1 MAQPPVRAD
10 DPRFQLVP
18 ASAQA
23 QGLLFA
29 LTVELPLVLVLV
41 LPHAGLDANGPA
53 IAADNPVMLKLKA
66 SLFLLAG
73 LSALFVVLWLL
84 MRRHRLVLDA
94 AGLEVATTFYRRR
107 LAWPQLRVED
117 ARIVSLGER
126 PELRP
131 ALKSNGY
138 ALPGFRSGWFRTRAL
153 AKVLAATAG
162 GDRVLWVPTTEG
174 YDLLLEPRNLQA
186 TLQRMRELATMA
198 PGGPAG

>member
-18 ASAQA
+18 ASVQAQA
-23 QGLLFA
+23 LLFA
-29 LTVELPLVLVLV
+29 LVAVLPLVLVLL
-41 LPHAGLDANGPA
+41 LPRAGLDAHGPA
-53 IAADNPVMLKLKA
+53 IAADNPVMLKLRA

-73 LSALFVVLWLL
+73 LSALAVVLWLL

-107 LAWPQLRVED
+107 LTWPQLRVQD
-117 ARIVSLGER
+117 ARVVSLGER

-131 ALKSNGY
+131 ALKANGY
-138 ALPGFRSGWFRTRAL
+138 ALPGFRSGWFRTR
-153 AKVLAATAG
+153 KPSKMLAATAG

-174 YDLLLEPRNLQA
+174 YELLLETRNLQA

-198 PGGPAG
+198 PGRPAG